1 MTATEIPI
9 AGTCD
14 ARFDGVRTAF
24 RENFDTRG
32 DVGAS
37 VAITIDGE
45 PVVDLWGGWA
55 DGARKRAWQRDTI
68 VNVYSAT
75 KGVLATCMHMLVDRG
90 LIDLDAPVATYWPE
104 FAAAGKATLPVRY
117 LLSHQ
122 AGLPAVRRP
131 VPDEAV
137 YEWDTM
143 VHALEAQE
151 PWWAPGTNQGY
162 HAATFGWLNG
172 EVLRRVTG
180 QMFSAFARE
189 QIVEPLGVEFAIAFG
204 PELDDRVAEMLV
216 PVPSGAGDGPS
227 LAAWLRD
234 PESLA
239 GKTFGNPPRPPAVAN
254 TRRWRA
260 AEIPSSN
267 GHVNARGLARLYSAL
282 ARGGELDGVRLLSA
296 EAIVRAA
303 AQQVRSTDAVLGI
316 VTSRSLGYM
325 LPIAEQGDPRG
336 AGAFGHGGMGGSIGF
351 ADPAHRMGFGYAMNQ
366 MGGVVDT
373 RWRVLAEAAYA
384 ALA

>member
-1 MTATEIPI
+1 MTVTELSI

-14 ARFDGVRTAF
+14 PRFEAVGAAF
-24 RENFDTRG
+24 RENFEQRG

-37 VAITIDGE
+37 VAITLDGV

-55 DGARKRAWQRDTI
+55 DGARTRPWQQDTI

-90 LIDLDAPVATYWPE
+90 LLDLDAPVASYWPE
-104 FAAAGKATLPVRY
+104 FAQAGKQTLPVRY

-122 AGLPAVRRP
+122 AGLPAVRQP
-131 VPDEAV
+131 VPHEAV
-137 YEWDTM
+137 YEWHTM
-143 VHALEAQE
+143 IPALEAQE
-151 PWWAPGTNQGY
+151 PWWEPGTNQGY

-172 EVLRRVTG
+172 EVLRRITG
-180 QMFSAFARE
+180 RMFSDFVRTE
-189 QIVEPLGVEFAIAFG
+189 IVEPLGVEFAIAFG
-204 PELDDRVAEMLV
+204 PELDARVAEMLV
-216 PVPSGAGDGPS
+216 PVPIADADGPS

-239 GKTFGNPPRPPAVAN
+239 GKTFGNPPRPPAAAN
-254 TRRWRA
+254 TRRWRG

-267 GHVNARGLARLYSAL
+267 GHINARGLARLYGAL
-282 ARGGELDGVRLLSA
+282 ARGGELDGVRLMSP
-296 EAIVRAA
+296 EAVARAA
-303 AQQVRSTDAVLGI
+303 ALQVRSKDAVLGME
-316 VTSRSLGYM
+316 TSRSLGFM

-336 AGAFGHGGMGGSIGF
+336 PEAFGHGGMGGSVGF

-366 MGGVVDT
+366 MGGAVDT
-373 RWRVLAEAAYA
+373 RWRALAAAAYE
-384 ALA
+384 ALG